1 MTLTSATSTQAVVD
15 HHLQCFGAGDLPGIL
30 ADYAPDA
37 IMCTPTGVLRG
48 PDSMTPFFQA
58 MFAEFAKPGTSFS
71 MQLQS
76 VEGDVAYLLW
86 AAETA
91 DNTYESGTDTFVVR
105 DGKILAQTYAAKVTP
120 KA

>member
-1 MTLTSATSTQAVVD
+1 MTLTSATSTQAVLD
-15 HHLQCFGAGDLPGIL
+15 HHLQCFGAGNLPGIL
-30 ADYAPDA
+30 ADFAPDA
-37 IMCTPTGVLRG
+37 LMFTPNGVLRG
-48 PDSMTPFFQA
+48 PDAMKPFFQA
-58 MFAEFAKPGTSFS
+58 MFAEFAKPGMKFD

-76 VEGDVAYLLW
+76 VEGDIAYLVW

-91 DNTYESGTDTFVVR
+91 DNIYESGTDTFVVR